1 MGKVPVW
8 LRSWVYPIA
17 VVGSLGLVITLAVI
31 LSGRG
36 LRGFLAPLDQ
46 SNGSPRVILKT
57 ADNAIETQGFATLI
71 NHIGDTTQSPDYLTS
86 PDHYNQ
92 LMPTP
97 EVNDKKYDLF
107 RIQGR
112 IEVEP

>member
-17 VVGSLGLVITLAVI
+17 VVGSLGLVITLAI
-31 LSGRG
+31 TLSGRG
-36 LRGFLAPLDQ
+36 LRGFLAPLDRTIGPPQ
-46 SNGSPRVILKT
+46 VTLKS
-57 ADNAIETQGFATLI
+57 ADNDTSNVTLI
-71 NHIGDTTQSPDYLTS
+71 NQIIDSVGTAQDPLYANPETFNP
-86 PDHYNQ
+86 

-97 EVNDKKYDLF
+97 INTNDKKYDLF